1 MEQAKNLILQTNY
14 LIGGYEII
22 INKIKEIDN
31 YNEIIPVNLRI
42 DSTIVFYQ
50 IKTNLHLIE
59 DILVPDQE
67 DWYFRVK
74 NIVYNERM

>member
-31 YNEIIPVNLRI
+31 YNEIIPADLRI
-42 DSTIVFYQ
+42 DSTIVFNQ
-50 IKTNLHLIE
+50 IKTNLQMLE

-67 DWYFRVK
+67 D
-74 NIVYNERM
+74 